1 MPRPLLLTG
10 ALSLRV
16 VEAKCAR
23 TRLPPQSQ
31 RSYPLRGLPTPPNGA
46 TRYNMSSPAVPSY
59 WRQACRE
66 LGHSDTVMRRLISE
80 YPDARFGSRGS
91 AFETLLRAIVGQ
103 QISVKAAQSVWDRF
117 AAKALD
123 ISPER
128 ILAMRAQTLR
138 SCGLSSQKVTYIR
151 DLASHFSSGRLR
163 PRGFHAKTDQ
173 ELLELLCD
181 VRGIGQ
187 WTAEMF
193 LIFHLNRPDVY
204 PTQDIGLIRAIEK
217 NYRGGTPISKP
228 ELISFGEQ
236 WRPWRTVATWYL
248 WRSLD
253 PFPVEY

>member
-1 MPRPLLLTG
+1 
-10 ALSLRV
+10 
-16 VEAKCAR
+16 
-23 TRLPPQSQ
+23 
-31 RSYPLRGLPTPPNGA
+31 
-46 TRYNMSSPAVPSY
+46 MSAPAVPPY
-59 WRQACRE
+59 WQEACRE
-66 LGHSDTVMRRLISE
+66 LSRSDTIMRRLIGE

-103 QISVKAAQSVWDRF
+103 QISVKAAQSVWERF
-117 AAKALD
+117 AAKAREV
-123 ISPER
+123 SPER
-128 ILAMRAQTLR
+128 VGAMRAETLR
-138 SCGLSSQKVTYIR
+138 ACGLSSQKVTYIR
-151 DLASHFSSGRLR
+151 DLASHFSSGKLR

-173 ELLELLCD
+173 ELIDLLCD

-204 PTQDIGLIRAIEK
+204 PLQDIGLIRAVEK
-217 NYRGGTPISKP
+217 NYRGGAAVSKH
-228 ELISFGEQ
+228 ELITIGEQ